1 MADLPIEVRDAPM
14 LLIGVES
21 TTLDIV
27 TVKEESEAKERRRRR
42 DLQQQINCLNRR
54 RERELCKSVIDQ
66 I

>member
-1 MADLPIEVRDAPM
+1 MADLPIEVRDAQM
-14 LLIGVES
+14 FLIEVES

-27 TVKEESEAKERRRRR
+27 TVKEESEAKEQRRRR

>member
-1 MADLPIEVRDAPM
+1 MADLPIEVRNSPM
-14 LLIGVES
+14 LLIRVES

-27 TVKEESEAKERRRRR
+27 TLKEESEAKEQRRRR

>member
-1 MADLPIEVRDAPM
+1 MADLLIEVRDAQM
-14 LLIGVES
+14 FLIEVES

-27 TVKEESEAKERRRRR
+27 TVKEESEAKEQRRRR